1 MTPEL
6 HFGSISPNG
15 ILTSV
20 VRDPVKDFGIWWSAE
35 MPAAKTLDDVQK
47 AISPEPLR
55 TPDELQAFYR
65 PELNQVRGVDF
76 LGRIVDDLNGA
87 HGGAG
92 YKAFLMGHTG
102 VGKSTELSR
111 LIQKVDGK
119 FRAFRFQATTDL
131 DPGSFQPFDVLL
143 LMVSEIVS
151 KTGDDVANGGAGR
164 RPPDSMLQ
172 ELWDWFANEDIT
184 QKESTRIA
192 GEVAAGAGVKETS
205 VWAKVLG
212 LFATVKGEIK
222 YASTRE
228 TKITEY
234 RLIRIAP
241 LIRVCNKLLIESNRL
256 LREATN
262 KEWLII
268 GEEFDKQGIAPKLIE
283 DLFVTYANVFKEL
296 HTHLIC
302 TIPVWLV
309 NSEKATQLP
318 FPANRIFTVP
328 DTPVY
333 DRKFK
338 RFKAGRDAI
347 QAVLQARVDPSLF
360 DKAQMSRLIVASGGN
375 LRDLFALVNEAT
387 ALAKQRAGKTAKI
400 SKPDVDKAINWLRTD
415 YMKRLGESDSDRIRN
430 LTYAI
435 KAERLIEIYKQNP
448 DMLIMDSV
456 THSLL
461 KSRAV
466 QEFNGARWFGV
477 HPIVVDILSNQ
488 GRIRPNAKGKVPGG
502 LE

>member
-1 MTPEL
+1 
-6 HFGSISPNG
+6 
-15 ILTSV
+15 
-20 VRDPVKDFGIWWSAE
+20 

-65 PELNQVRGVDF
+65 PELNQVRGRDF
-76 LGRIVDDLNGA
+76 IGRIADDLDGA

-111 LIQKVDGK
+111 LIQKVQGK
-119 FRAFRFQATTDL
+119 FRAFRFLATTDL
-131 DPGSFQPFDVLL
+131 DPGNFQPFDVLL

-151 KTGDDVANGGAGR
+151 KTGDDIANGGAGKQ
-164 RPPDSMLQ
+164 PPDSMLQ
-172 ELWDWFANEDIT
+172 ELWDWFADEVST
-184 QKESTRIA
+184 RKESTRIA
-192 GEVAAGAGVKETS
+192 GEVAAGAGVEETS
-205 VWAKVLG
+205 LWAKVLG
-212 LFATVKGEIK
+212 LFATIKGEIK
-222 YASTRE
+222 YASARE
-228 TKITEY
+228 TKITEH
-234 RLIRIAP
+234 RLPRLASLIRI
-241 LIRVCNKLLIESNRL
+241 CNKLLIESNRL
-256 LREATN
+256 LRAATG

-268 GEEFDKQGIAPKLIE
+268 GEEFDKQGIAPRLIE

-302 TIPVWLV
+302 TIPAWLV
-309 NSEKATQLP
+309 NSDKAVQLP
-318 FPANRIFTVP
+318 FPANRIFTIP

-338 RFKAGRDAI
+338 PFKDGRDAI
-347 QAVLQARVDPSLF
+347 RAVLEVRVDPLLF
-360 DKAQMSRLIVASGGN
+360 DKGQMSRLIVASGGN

-400 SKPDVDKAINWLRTD
+400 AKPDVNYAITWMRTE
-415 YMKRLGESDSDRIRN
+415 YMRRLGESESDRDRKV
-430 LTYAI
+430 TYAS

-448 DMLIMDSV
+448 DMLITDFV

-461 KSRAV
+461 MSRAV
-466 QEFNGARWFGV
+466 QEFNGIRWFGV